1 MSTTPSQIKAP
12 FGARLKA
19 VRSAAGLTQQ
29 QLGMEVGLDADVAAT
44 RINRYERGVHD
55 ADTETAT
62 KLASRLGVPLAY
74 LYSDS
79 DLLAEAILAFSRL
92 PPENQ
97 QTALKLI
104 VELASSTK

>member
-1 MSTTPSQIKAP
+1 MPITPSQIKALV
-12 FGARLKA
+12 GARLKA
-19 VRSAAGLTQQ
+19 ARSAAGLTQQ
-29 QLGMEVGLDADVAAT
+29 QLGTEVGLDVDVAAT

-79 DLLAEAILAFSRL
+79 DLLAELILVFNKL
-92 PPENQ
+92 PYENQ
-97 QTALKLI
+97 QAALKLL
-104 VELASSTK
+104 VDLASDGR

>member
-1 MSTTPSQIKAP
+1 MSTSQLQIKAL
-12 FGARLKA
+12 FGARLRQA
-19 VRSAAGLTQQ
+19 RSIAALTQQ
-29 QLGMEVGLDADVAAT
+29 QLGMEVGLDVDVAAT

-74 LYSDS
+74 FYSDS

-92 PPENQ
+92 PLENQ

-104 VELASSTK
+104 IDLASNTK

>member
-1 MSTTPSQIKAP
+1 MSTTPSQIKTL

-19 VRSAAGLTQQ
+19 ARSAAGLTQQ
-29 QLGMEVGLDADVAAT
+29 QLGTEVDLDVDVAAT

-79 DLLAEAILAFSRL
+79 DLLAEAILAFSKL
-92 PPENQ
+92 PLEDQ
-97 QTALKLI
+97 QAALKLI
-104 VELASSTK
+104 TDLAANTE